1 VWGLIINFP
10 CFTMKMGPEAEH
22 SLKQIALEYTPS
34 GPSLGKNMYYVYV
47 LKSIKDDKLYI
58 GYTTDLK
65 RRLKEHNTL
74 SSKATKPR
82 LPLKLVYYEAYL
94 SEKDAKEREFK
105 LKRFSGSYTHLKHRI
120 KNSLILSK

>member
-1 VWGLIINFP
+1 MLYWAG
-10 CFTMKMGPEAEH
+10 
-22 SLKQIALEYTPS
+22 S
-34 GPSLGKNMYYVYV
+34 PSLGKNMYYVYV

-65 RRLKEHNTL
+65 RRLIQHNTS

-82 LPLKLVYYEAYL
+82 LPLKLVYYETYL
-94 SEKDAKEREFK
+94 SEKDAKDREFK
-105 LKRFSGSYTHLKHRI
+105 LKRFAGSYTHLKHRI